1 MEVHHHPHA
10 EKKNFKEYLLEGLMI
25 FLAVT
30 LGFIAENIREHIVN
44 KERESQYMKSFV
56 RDLSKDETQLPELV
70 KNIQVQQ
77 LEAADSLP
85 ILLKYIN
92 LQKPAN
98 KIYLYMRGITRQQ
111 PLSAYIT
118 DRTIVQLKNAGEIR
132 LISNQQIVDSLIEYY
147 KHIDFVTS
155 LQGILEGD
163 AAGTNIQTNQM
174 FADGKKKCCDKR
186 ASNHV
191 TPANLYPRH
200 QFVNHCKDST
210 GQTKTQHNVNPVRK
224 YRPTRQQG
232 TPPSSQCT
240 QASAKNE

>member
-30 LGFIAENIREHIVN
+30 LGFIAENIREHIVS

-92 LQKPAN
+92 VQKPAN

-155 LQGILEGD
+155 LQGILEG
-163 AAGTNIQTNQM
+163 I
-174 FADGKKKCCDKR
+174 
-186 ASNHV
+186 
-191 TPANLYPRH
+191 
-200 QFVNHCKDST
+200 
-210 GQTKTQHNVNPVRK
+210 
-224 YRPTRQQG
+224 
-232 TPPSSQCT
+232 
-240 QASAKNE
+240 KNELGRSSLPLLDSYSFDKVSNSTNELVIPSEPLYLRSTDPLVLNNVLIEISRIRGLSKTIQLNILTIKNKAANVRRLIIDKY